1 MVEGQGNKKRVL
13 ERMELKYQTKFNRE
27 ASEGGEKLLVWEQKE
42 HSEYWGAQWGGRTG
56 QEEQTNKK
64 NGKTELRD

>member
-1 MVEGQGNKKRVL
+1 
-13 ERMELKYQTKFNRE
+13 MELKYQTKFNRE

-42 HSEYWGAQWGGRTG
+42 LSEYWGAQWGGRTG